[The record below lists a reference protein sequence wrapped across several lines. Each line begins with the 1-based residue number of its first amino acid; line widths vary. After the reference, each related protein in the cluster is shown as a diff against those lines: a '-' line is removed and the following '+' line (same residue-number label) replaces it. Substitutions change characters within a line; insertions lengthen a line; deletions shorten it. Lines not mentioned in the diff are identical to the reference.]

1 MDQEQLTRFSWCPYF
16 KILAFNHV
24 LFVQQ
29 SKISLH
35 SIPCNFASF
44 HMSCFFCR
52 IKIECYVNSMWS
64 KVIAKELHLAML
76 NKWTTH
82 MNNWTSV
89 TLSEIKYG
97 ERKQSSL
104 LQTSSRLHQ
113 RNNQV
118 NDTTYI
124 RSSHDH
130 KYPQIKN
137 SYLSEIRQNLPAKIH
152 QVMSLIQNH
161 LYHGHQ
167 DAWRFWWWKPDSS

>member
-1 MDQEQLTRFSWCPYF
+1 M
-16 KILAFNHV
+16 
-24 LFVQQ
+24 
-29 SKISLH
+29 
-35 SIPCNFASF
+35 
-44 HMSCFFCR
+44 
-52 IKIECYVNSMWS
+52 
-64 KVIAKELHLAML
+64 
-76 NKWTTH
+76 
-82 MNNWTSV
+82 

-104 LQTSSRLHQ
+104 LQTSSRLHH

-124 RSSHDH
+124 RFSHDH

-161 LYHGHQ
+161 LYHGNQ
-167 DAWRFWWWKPDSS
+167 DA